1 MKIKVM
7 NFEAGEVGIEILF
20 ISYIGDIFINEDC
33 NQEKKIF

>member
-1 MKIKVM
+1 M

-20 ISYIGDIFINEDC
+20 ISYIGDIFVKADC